1 MTQSTILPAVFFL
14 LLSSALNAQAP
25 QASFQ
30 ADSREPA
37 AAVPAVPAPP
47 TVLPSAILRPAMQ
60 SIQQALAIARPEKW
74 KAPGA
79 VTAESASDIG
89 SIQRDLNQTLPPLV
103 TTADGSPNS
112 VPHLLPTYR
121 NVEALY
127 DVLVRV
133 TQTSVLAAPAQQSAA
148 FQQAT
153 QSLQQARR
161 DFGDLLDSAAQSQD
175 RRFHDVQVK
184 LTALQSAPPPC
195 RLPQCAPRPRRQRS
209 RPNPAPS
216 PFPSQRLLRHQP
228 PNKSPIAPRLG
239 IQGFSSSQE
248 ACFVPACSSA
258 RRRGN
263 PSI

>member
-184 LTALQSAPPPC
+184 LTALQSAPPP
-195 RLPQCAPRPRRQRS
+195 LP
-209 RPNPAPS
+209 PAPVCPTPAPAKKS
-216 PFPSQRLLRHQP
+216 TKPRAKPVPKPTTPPPSTTQ
-228 PNKSPIAPRLG
+228 
-239 IQGFSSSQE
+239 
-248 ACFVPACSSA
+248 
-258 RRRGN
+258 
-263 PSI
+263 